1 LLPDP
6 ARVFFWGPGNLVLDF
21 GQKRDSL
28 GAGRFFWSGYF
39 NTQYYADPATQEVVV
54 LMKQTYGLETDTTST
69 VFNEILW
76 N

>member
-1 LLPDP
+1 MADQ
-6 ARVFFWGPGNLVLDF
+6 APGLISGSWQQGLAF
-21 GQKRDSL
+21 GVKSDSL

-69 VFNEILW
+69 AFNEILW